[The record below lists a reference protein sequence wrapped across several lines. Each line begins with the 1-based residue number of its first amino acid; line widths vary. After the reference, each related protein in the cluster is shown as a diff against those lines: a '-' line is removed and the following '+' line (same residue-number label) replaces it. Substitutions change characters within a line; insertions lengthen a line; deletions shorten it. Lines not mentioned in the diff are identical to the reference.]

1 MFHKGGIIAWD
12 QYLILQ
18 QICYFFFLFLYD
30 WSTDVEKHYFGN
42 QLNNIYLKNIL
53 L

>member
-1 MFHKGGIIAWD
+1 MFHKGGIMAWD
-12 QYLILQ
+12 QYSILVS
-18 QICYFFFLFLYD
+18 FSFFLYD
-30 WSTDVEKHYFGN
+30 WSTDGEKHYFGN